1 MARTAVSIACLLVVA
16 LAIVARADEDSP
28 LVKVRITGHLGD
40 FTPFDFSG
48 TGDFAVDPDT
58 KKVGVATASALGVND
73 FKLWLVNG
81 ENPVADSDA
90 TASADTGALVLAA
103 AAQAI
108 GQGDTQ
114 VKTFTGT
121 FP

>member
-16 LAIVARADEDSP
+16 LAIGARAAEDSP

-58 KKVGVATASALGVND
+58 KKVVSRGNL
-73 FKLWLVNG
+73 
-81 ENPVADSDA
+81 
-90 TASADTGALVLAA
+90 
-103 AAQAI
+103 
-108 GQGDTQ
+108 
-114 VKTFTGT
+114 
-121 FP
+121 